1 MVHLPQ
7 PYELHEGLCPPGLRL
22 PAAVASCLHH
32 IYCSRFLYRTMNDS
46 TGTFIWLIL
55 GSVLVASVRHIAEAI
70 RKRDPEAIGEGLGTM
85 LFSAIGIILKAFG

>member
-1 MVHLPQ
+1 MK
-7 PYELHEGLCPPGLRL
+7 
-22 PAAVASCLHH
+22 
-32 IYCSRFLYRTMNDS
+32 DS